1 MTNYEKRERAG
12 AGKKHQLK
20 KGLAPI
26 IDKDTKVLILGSFPG
41 DDSLK
46 LQEYY
51 ANPRNQFWRIL
62 SELLKEKDLPRY
74 QYSEKKGFLLKN
86 GIGLWDV
93 IASCQREGS
102 SDNRIR
108 NEKFNDF
115 NELFQKY
122 PKGIKV
128 FCNGKKAYGLFSK
141 NCQAKVDFVCLPSSS
156 PANAVLF
163 NQKKKKWSIA
173 IDSL

>member
-1 MTNYEKRERAG
+1 MTNYEKRERT
-12 AGKKHQLK
+12 GKKHQIK

-41 DDSLK
+41 NDSLK

-74 QYSEKKGFLLKN
+74 QYSEKKRFLLEN

-122 PKGIKV
+122 PKGIRV

-141 NCQAKVDFVCLPSSS
+141 NYQAKLDFECLPSSS
-156 PANAVLF
+156 PAHTVSF
-163 NQKKKKWSIA
+163 DEKKKKWSVVREC
-173 IDSL
+173 L